1 MNEIII
7 RPADVMDLDTLL
19 EFEQRLIEAE
29 RPFDETIRDGDDVR
43 YYDLHELIVSP
54 DAEVVVAELST
65 QIIGSGYARIEKS
78 EDYLK
83 HPRHSYLGFMYVVPE
98 HRGKGINKL
107 IVDALE
113 SWSISRGV
121 PEIQLEVYVDNVT
134 AIKAYEKAGYSG
146 LILQMRKVAGS
157 RQNRER

>member
-157 RQNRER
+157 RRNRER

>member
-83 HPRHSYLGFMYVVPE
+83 HPRHSYLGFMYVIPE

-157 RQNRER
+157 RRNRER

>member
-19 EFEQRLIEAE
+19 EFEQRIIEAE

-65 QIIGSGYARIEKS
+65 QLIGSGYARIETS
-78 EDYLK
+78 EAYLK
-83 HPRHSYLGFMYVVPE
+83 HPRHSYLGFMYVIPE

-113 SWSISRGV
+113 SWSVSRGV
-121 PEIQLEVYVDNVT
+121 PEMQLEVYVENLT

-146 LILQMRKVAGS
+146 LILQMRKAA
-157 RQNRER
+157 E